1 MSIFGYY
8 YNITPTSDIEFT
20 EIVPDTVSFENLE
33 LNRDNFYFVCYYFG
47 IEHPE
52 IVYAQAELESARFT
66 SKVFKEN
73 NNFLGLYNSKK
84 KTYYNFDHWT
94 DCLKGYK
101 NYVQLKWDGKENYYT
116 FLEQLPYASDP
127 DYIRKVKILVKNYN
141 IKQ

>member
-1 MSIFGYY
+1 MKNQLHFSIVYSS
-8 YNITPTSDIEFT
+8 NTNVKLWVTSDVEFT
-20 EIVPDTVSFENLE
+20 EIVPDTISFENLE

-84 KTYYNFDHWT
+84 KTSYFWL
-94 DCLKGYK
+94 C
-101 NYVQLKWDGKENYYT
+101 
-116 FLEQLPYASDP
+116 
-127 DYIRKVKILVKNYN
+127 
-141 IKQ
+141 